1 MIVYLLAISIESI
14 FLFFI
19 RVLRAVILGFGI
31 NINWGSLVSND
42 GFRLGVFLVD
52 KFIGW
57 AFLINA
63 LTITITII
71 SVVKLIRLVVGII
84 SKGA

>member
-1 MIVYLLAISIESI
+1 MIVYLLGTAIESI

-31 NINWGSLVSND
+31 NVNWSSLTSND

-52 KFIGW
+52 KLIGW

-63 LTITITII
+63 VTITITII
-71 SVVKLIRLVVGII
+71 SIVKLIRLIVGII

>member
-1 MIVYLLAISIESI
+1 MIVYLLGTAIESI

-19 RVLRAVILGFGI
+19 RVLHAIILGFGI
-31 NINWGSLVSND
+31 NIDWGALASND
-42 GFRLGVFLVD
+42 GFRLGVYMVD

-63 LTITITII
+63 LTITITVI
-71 SVVKLIRLVVGII
+71 SVVKLIRLIVGII